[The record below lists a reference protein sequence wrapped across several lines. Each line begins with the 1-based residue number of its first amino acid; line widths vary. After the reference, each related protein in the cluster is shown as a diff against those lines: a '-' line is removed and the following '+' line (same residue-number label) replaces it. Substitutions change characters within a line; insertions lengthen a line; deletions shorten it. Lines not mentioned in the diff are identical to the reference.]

1 MANFLGNF
9 VSLMGVLVFYFQ
21 NLVTLY
27 MASHPK
33 DDIPCSR
40 CENLK
45 SNTFNLD
52 LGLLDNHDCQ

>member
-27 MASHPK
+27 RAYIYLS
-33 DDIPCSR
+33 
-40 CENLK
+40 
-45 SNTFNLD
+45 
-52 LGLLDNHDCQ
+52 